1 MSYRPFRNIGRC
13 LLAACAVSLG
23 VASVSAQSTLP
34 NAPNPSRIDLFAGY
48 SYYGAHGAVK
58 PSGDVLSSVDLGA
71 VGSGAYYFNKY
82 VGGELLTFIN
92 PNGVND
98 GFYAGYA
105 GPIVRLPLD
114 HYTLFAHALAGGVRG
129 GGPNVHGGSFENPYT
144 WGVGTMVGGGMD
156 YDLPFFK
163 HHFGIRL
170 FEADY
175 RYVHI
180 DFGPGVPD
188 QMPLGGRLN
197 QSAAELSSGLL
208 YHLGS
213 VIPPPPVT
221 YACAVTAPTG
231 TIYPGDV
238 VMITGTAT
246 NLILKKD
253 TKYTWTSDSGPVSGD
268 SSTVQIDTKTVAP
281 GNYTV
286 KGHVAQG
293 MKPGQFADC
302 TASFTVTP
310 FSPPT
315 VGCSAN
321 PSTVN
326 AGDPSIITA
335 AGVSPQNR
343 PLTYSYSST
352 AGSISGNTGT
362 ATLSTA
368 GAAPGTTISV
378 TCNVVDDKG
387 QTASQ
392 MTSVTIAPLP
402 AKPAPTTTSLCTI
415 TFDKDKHRPT
425 RVDNE
430 AKACLDDIALS
441 EQKDST
447 AKLAIVGNSEPVKV
461 YGKKTPKKEEM
472 AAKETTKKA
481 AERAVNTKA
490 YLVTEKGID
499 ASTISVYTGTAGTNS
514 AATTIIPAGATLDST
529 GLTPVDETAVK
540 AVPRKSLGEKHKKK
554 K

>member
-13 LLAACAVSLG
+13 LLAACAVSVG

-48 SYYGAHGAVK
+48 SYYGAHGEVK
-58 PSGDVLSSVDLGA
+58 PSGDTLSSVDLGA

-98 GFYAGYA
+98 GYYAGYA
-105 GPIVRLPLD
+105 GPIVRLPLQG
-114 HYTLFAHALAGGVRG
+114 YTLFAHALAGGVRG

-144 WGVGTMVGGGMD
+144 WGVGTMIGGGMD
-156 YDLPFFK
+156 YNLPFFNHK
-163 HHFGIRL
+163 FGLRL

-188 QMPLGGRLN
+188 QQPLGGRLN

-208 YHLGS
+208 YHIGNI
-213 VIPPPPVT
+213 IPPPPIT

-238 VMITGTAT
+238 VMVTGTAT
-246 NLILKKD
+246 NLLPKKEP
-253 TKYTWTSDSGPVSGD
+253 KYTWTSDSGPVTGD
-268 SSTVQIDTKTVAP
+268 TNAVQIDTTTLAP

-286 KGHVAQG
+286 KGHVSEG

-302 TASFTVTP
+302 TVAFMVTP

-326 AGDPSIITA
+326 VGDPSVITA

-352 AGSISGNTGT
+352 AGSISGNTST
-362 ATLSTA
+362 ATLTTTGVPAGSTV
-368 GAAPGTTISV
+368 SV

-392 MTSVTIAPLP
+392 MTTVTIA
-402 AKPAPTTTSLCTI
+402 AAPAPVAPVTTSLCTI
-415 TFDKDKHRPT
+415 TFDKDKRRPT

-430 AKACLDDIALS
+430 AKACLDDIALNV
-441 EQKDST
+441 QRDST
-447 AKLAIVGNSEPVKV
+447 AKLAIIGNSEPVKIM
-461 YGKKTPKKEEM
+461 GKHTPKKEEY
-472 AAKETTKKA
+472 ATKEANKKA
-481 AERAVNTKA
+481 AERAVNTKE

-499 ASTISVYTGTAGTNS
+499 ASKISVYTGTATTNT

-529 GLTPVDETAVK
+529 GFTPVDETAVK
-540 AVPRKSLGEKHKKK
+540 AVPRKAAPARHHKK
-554 K
+554 